1 MTTSDAPAVWRTI
14 WPGLVLMALGTAGFL
29 GLLDTIHEQ
38 DDLFTVDSPLLQW
51 LADHRTETL
60 TTVMTF
66 ITNAFGPLVLPVVVL
81 VLSLFYAWRT
91 GSWWDPALLTGAMI
105 LASGLSVVLKL
116 LVGRPR
122 PPDEYMEIPGFETSF
137 SFPSGH
143 TIGAATL
150 VLVAG
155 YLVWHR
161 HHSAQRM
168 VVWAVASVLVIGL
181 VGGSRL
187 YLGYH
192 FLTDVLAGICVAV
205 VVLGVVV
212 VVNRL
217 HDRSLAGVG
226 TTDDVSRPNPG
237 QPTPR

>member
-1 MTTSDAPAVWRTI
+1 MTTTAQPAVWRTI
-14 WPGLVLMALGTAGFL
+14 WPGILLMTLGTAGFI
-29 GLLDTIHEQ
+29 GLLDAVREQ
-38 DDLFTVDSPLLQW
+38 DDIFVVDSPVLQW
-51 LADHRTETL
+51 LSDNRSQGL
-60 TTVMTF
+60 TDVMTV
-66 ITNAFGPLVLPVVVL
+66 ITNTFGPLILPIVVL
-81 VLSLFYAWRT
+81 VLGLLYAWRT
-91 GSWWDPALLTGAMI
+91 GSWWDPALLIGAM
-105 LASGLSVVLKL
+105 LLSTGLSVVLKM

-122 PPDEYMEIPGFETSF
+122 PSDEYMSIPGFETSF

-161 HHSAQRM
+161 HHGGWQLA
-168 VVWAVASVLVIGL
+168 VWGLASVLVVGL

-192 FLTDVLAGICVAV
+192 FVTDVLAGICVAV

-212 VVNRL
+212 VVNRV
-217 HDRSLAGVG
+217 HDRVLESAPG
-226 TTDDVSRPNPG
+226 TRRPVPE
-237 QPTPR
+237 QPEPR

>member
-1 MTTSDAPAVWRTI
+1 MTTTAQPAVWRTI
-14 WPGLVLMALGTAGFL
+14 WPGILLMTLGAAGFI
-29 GLLDTIHEQ
+29 GLLDAVREQ
-38 DDLFTVDSPLLQW
+38 DDIFVVDSPVLEW
-51 LADHRTETL
+51 LSDNRSQGMTD
-60 TTVMTF
+60 VMTV
-66 ITNAFGPLVLPVVVL
+66 ITNTFGPLILPIVVL
-81 VLSLFYAWRT
+81 VLGLLYAWRT
-91 GSWWDPALLTGAMI
+91 RSWWDPLLLIGAM
-105 LASGLSVVLKL
+105 LLSTGLSVVLKM

-122 PPDEYMEIPGFETSF
+122 PSDEYMSIPGFETSF

-161 HHSAQRM
+161 HHGGWQLT
-168 VVWAVASVLVIGL
+168 VWAVVSVLVIGL

-192 FLTDVLAGICVAV
+192 FVTDVLAGICVAV

-217 HDRSLAGVG
+217 HDRALESAPDTSPRALE
-226 TTDDVSRPNPG
+226 
-237 QPTPR
+237 QPEPR